1 MSPMRPRSSSASSTS
16 PVAGKKEKTATKP
29 AGGGARDPPKGR
41 SSSFAC
47 RVCGKRFP
55 SQQAM
60 AGHCSSHTRS
70 TAAATRITSARQLL
84 PPPPQSSLS
93 PPPPLP
99 VVALTVQLAVLFW
112 RLTPLLAAAAVA
124 DWSQVAAG
132 IPLSKEQLVVAVA
145 IVVAD
150 DGQGQAA
157 EVFLLDLAAEELN
170 LGPSMNNEA
179 TSIPKVRSVYEY
191 FTEAFDLLKEDNV
204 QWCPYMEEE
213 TQRRA
218 PANLNTL
225 YLRDSSYWLTKK
237 MIVYDIAVEVYNLQ
251 RGDIAEELYSDTTS
265 LWEKLRDNIAGSLEE
280 MMSALDRMRQKCK
293 RIMRRHRAGMHQK
306 STVPQDT
313 GLRTPYWNNR
323 LPLLGLPH
331 RQDPQL
337 PHVLGRRQGLWHRL
351 R

>member
-60 AGHCSSHTRS
+60 AGHEDHCRRHEDHVREAAAA
-70 TAAATRITSARQLL
+70 TAAASGGCSNRATCGALL
-84 PPPPQSSLS
+84 ASYTCATQ
-93 PPPPLP
+93 
-99 VVALTVQLAVLFW
+99 
-112 RLTPLLAAAAVA
+112 LLAAAAVA

-179 TSIPKVRSVYEY
+179 TSIPKALPVLSGQFIVDGATGLADDLGRV
-191 FTEAFDLLKEDNV
+191 EAEGLAYVEGL
-204 QWCPYMEEE
+204 EEVE
-213 TQRRA
+213 EVDGCSSRGS
-218 PANLNTL
+218 ANLCPVGRWTSDARLHDAPPHNTFAFL
-225 YLRDSSYWLTKK
+225 SHSVQSRHHLLEGPSY
-237 MIVYDIAVEVYNLQ
+237 IVTQL
-251 RGDIAEELYSDTTS
+251 
-265 LWEKLRDNIAGSLEE
+265 
-280 MMSALDRMRQKCK
+280 
-293 RIMRRHRAGMHQK
+293 
-306 STVPQDT
+306 
-313 GLRTPYWNNR
+313 
-323 LPLLGLPH
+323 LPE
-331 RQDPQL
+331 
-337 PHVLGRRQGLWHRL
+337 
-351 R
+351 

>member
-179 TSIPKVRSVYEY
+179 TSIPK
-191 FTEAFDLLKEDNV
+191 A
-204 QWCPYMEEE
+204 
-213 TQRRA
+213 
-218 PANLNTL
+218 LN
-225 YLRDSSYWLTKK
+225 
-237 MIVYDIAVEVYNLQ
+237 E
-251 RGDIAEELYSDTTS
+251 
-265 LWEKLRDNIAGSLEE
+265 
-280 MMSALDRMRQKCK
+280 
-293 RIMRRHRAGMHQK
+293 
-306 STVPQDT
+306 
-313 GLRTPYWNNR
+313 
-323 LPLLGLPH
+323 
-331 RQDPQL
+331 
-337 PHVLGRRQGLWHRL
+337 
-351 R
+351 

>member
-179 TSIPKVRSVYEY
+179 TSIPKIFYKQDPHVIPPLPLFFSLLAPARTAAHGSARKRAVDAQD
-191 FTEAFDLLKEDNV
+191 TEAVGPSAATAAAEAEVEKARTEWV
-204 QWCPYMEEE
+204 AGSARWWRESEEVEVEEE
-213 TQRRA
+213 RMGAGGREEERRA
-218 PANLNTL
+218 A
-225 YLRDSSYWLTKK
+225 RW
-237 MIVYDIAVEVYNLQ
+237 EV
-251 RGDIAEELYSDTTS
+251 
-265 LWEKLRDNIAGSLEE
+265 
-280 MMSALDRMRQKCK
+280 
-293 RIMRRHRAGMHQK
+293 
-306 STVPQDT
+306 
-313 GLRTPYWNNR
+313 
-323 LPLLGLPH
+323 
-331 RQDPQL
+331 
-337 PHVLGRRQGLWHRL
+337 
-351 R
+351 